1 MTESIVTS
9 VRPPTLVTTVP
20 MVWSGAGP
28 MKGAGVS
35 VVTTNRHRH
44 PLPHSQ
50 GSHRLALLARFCLV
64 SRADGAEI
72 TLPQYA
78 QRLLAFLALSRG
90 PQDRGLV
97 SASLWLGTIDQRAAA
112 SLRTTLWKLRQIDE
126 DLVVA
131 DARTVCLGP
140 GVSVDFDEAIAQ
152 ARSLLGPAGEATD
165 ATAAARAWTTFD
177 DELLPGWYDDWVI
190 FERERFRQL
199 RLHALEGLSQQLTRL
214 GRHAEAVDAAQAAVA
229 AEPLRET
236 AQRVLIAAHIAEGNR
251 SEARRQLALYTEL
264 LRDELGVEPSGE
276 LRTLLDPADLAGQS
290 GY

>member
-1 MTESIVTS
+1 MTDSVVTPRWS
-9 VRPPTLVTTVP
+9 PTLVTSLP
-20 MVWSGAGP
+20 MVWSGGGP
-28 MKGAGVS
+28 IKGAGVS

-44 PLPHSQ
+44 ALPQ
-50 GSHRLALLARFCLV
+50 GSHRLVLLARFSLV

-72 TLPQYA
+72 ALPLYA
-78 QRLLAFLALSRG
+78 QRLLAFLALAHG
-90 PQDRGLV
+90 PQDRSLV
-97 SASLWLGTIDQRAAA
+97 SSSLWLGTVDQRAAA
-112 SLRTTLWKLRQIDE
+112 SLRTTLWKLRQVDE

-131 DARTVCLGP
+131 DVRTVDLGP
-140 GVSVDFDEAIAQ
+140 GVAVDFDEAIAQ
-152 ARSLLGPAGEATD
+152 ARSLLSPGSEATD
-165 ATAAARAWTTFD
+165 AAVGAARAWATFE

-236 AQRVLIAAHIAEGNR
+236 AQRVLIAAHLAEGNR

-264 LRDELGVEPSGE
+264 LRDELGVEPSSE
-276 LRTLLDPADLAGQS
+276 LRSLLAPTAPRS
-290 GY
+290 RP